1 MLPRNEDLI
10 KQRKAS
16 RWREPEIKINM
27 KITRRFEA
35 RSGWK
40 EVFFRTIIMKYFQ
53 EKLIF
58 PKKIDSYRHSDLAFH
73 RPDI

>member
-35 RSGWK
+35 RPGWK
-40 EVFFRTIIMKYFQ
+40 KFFV
-53 EKLIF
+53 E
-58 PKKIDSYRHSDLAFH
+58 P
-73 RPDI
+73 